1 MAARRLILVMLVL
14 LVASSILA
22 ALVPVE
28 PNRGGDESSSS
39 TTRTAAAEPRPAG
52 ELVRRTIAA
61 DDPTPER
68 IELELGDQ
76 LDLTVT
82 SAKLADQVEIPA
94 FGGLDEVDPDFPA
107 RFDLLPLEP
116 GSFPVRLVEA
126 ERVIARIQ
134 VAAAK
139 RDQEGS
145 RGPDRSDDSG
155 GADESG
161 GAGGSGKPG
170 SSSDSP
176 GSSTATSTSGASS
189 RT

>member
-22 ALVPVE
+22 ALIPVE
-28 PNRGGDESSSS
+28 RDPGGDESSTS
-39 TTRTAAAEPRPAG
+39 TSVAEATEPVPAG
-52 ELVRRTIAA
+52 KLVQRTIAA

-68 IELELGDQ
+68 IELDLGDQ

-82 SAKLADQVEIPA
+82 SPKLADQVEIPA
-94 FGGLDEVDPDFPA
+94 FGELDEVDPDFPA
-107 RFDLLPLEP
+107 RFDLLALEP

-126 ERVIARIQ
+126 ERVIARIE

-139 RDQEGS
+139 RGQEGS
-145 RGPDRSDDSG
+145 RGPDRP
-155 GADESG
+155 
-161 GAGGSGKPG
+161 GGSGEPGGSDGSGEPG

-176 GSSTATSTSGASS
+176 GSSTVTSTSGASS